1 MIYDL
6 EDTVSGDGLRTPAPG
21 VSPAS
26 GSDADSVLDSLFL
39 ENLLEQQQCLRTPVT
54 VFSDAYD
61 QNANARRFSHLI
73 PLSQPGPGEQY
84 SFEVNLDS
92 CTGCKACVA
101 ACHSLNG
108 LDESESWRDIGLLVG
123 TRKQPYLQTVTTACH
138 HCADPACLS
147 GCPVLAYDKDLIT
160 GIVRHLDDQCIG
172 CSYCILKCPYD
183 VPKFNLK
190 RGIVR
195 KCDMCQGR
203 LAEGEA
209 PGCVQACPN
218 EAIKIKTV
226 KVEAVPVFGSIL
238 TGAFDSSYTKP
249 TTRYISSKPLP
260 FQARPADEGSL
271 KLDHGHDPLA
281 WMLVLTQMSAG
292 GFIGCAVALG
302 MGLLTADQAAITSGV
317 SLFFGLIGI
326 ALSVLH
332 LGQPLKAWRAFMGWK
347 RSWLSREILAF
358 GALPAG
364 GGAIGA
370 AWWFGQTHLLLP
382 AVAGTAAA
390 ALTAVLCS
398 VMVYVDTHRPFWS
411 LTQTSGKFLGTMLV
425 LGAALC
431 TATWAWLGLPI
442 AAAALGITLALR
454 WTHSI
459 WEMTRYWQALE
470 DETSPWHRSA
480 LILHK
485 HLRHRVEL
493 RGVLL
498 AISALVLPALIGGG
512 ASAAWMTTLS
522 LILMFFSQWIERQ
535 YFFTAAAG
543 PKMPG
548 N

>member
-6 EDTVSGDGLRTPAPG
+6 EESVTGPGPEKPGL
-21 VSPAS
+21 
-26 GSDADSVLDSLFL
+26 DMDSALDSLFL
-39 ENLLEQQQCLRTPVT
+39 ETLLEQQQCLRTPVT
-54 VFSDAYD
+54 VFSDVYD
-61 QNANARRFSHLI
+61 QKANARRFSHLI

-108 LDESESWRDIGLLVG
+108 LDENESWRDIGLLVG
-123 TRKQPYLQTVTTACH
+123 SRKKPYLQTVTTACH

-147 GCPVLAYDKDLIT
+147 GCPVLAYDKDNIT

-226 KVEAVPVFGSIL
+226 TVETVPVFGSIL
-238 TGAFDSSYTKP
+238 TGAYESSYTKP

-260 FQARPADEGSL
+260 EHAHAADESSL
-271 KLDHGHDPLA
+271 NLDHGHTPLS

-292 GFIGCAVALG
+292 GFIGCALVLAAGALS
-302 MGLLTADQAAITSGV
+302 ADQAAITSGV

-326 ALSVLH
+326 GLSVLH

-364 GGAIGA
+364 GAAIAA

-390 ALTAVLCS
+390 ALAAVFCS
-398 VMVYVDTHRPFWS
+398 VMVYVDTRRPFWS
-411 LTQTSGKFLGTMLV
+411 MARTSGKFFGTMLV
-425 LGAALC
+425 LGAGLC
-431 TATWAWLGLPI
+431 TTVWSWLGLPL
-442 AAAALGITLALR
+442 ASWALGITLVLTWVHALAELVQYR
-454 WTHSI
+454 
-459 WEMTRYWQALE
+459 RALA
-470 DETSPWHRSA
+470 DESCSWHRSA
-480 LILHK
+480 RIIHK
-485 HLRHRVEL
+485 HLRHQVEL
-493 RGVLL
+493 RGMLL
-498 AISALVLPALIGGG
+498 VISALVLPALIGAG
-512 ASAAWMTTLS
+512 ASPPWLTSLS
-522 LILMFFSQWIERQ
+522 LLLMFTSQLVERL
-535 YFFTAAAG
+535 YFFTAASG